1 MELIVKIV
9 ILYTAVNQLFKD
21 SKLFI
26 HYLSLV
32 GQGQVKLVSALFNG
46 IRIVKVGITG
56 FSISLKQPK
65 LQRVVV
71 IFTIPALLLLLLNWH
86 KDARIHQRLI
96 F

>member
-9 ILYTAVNQLFKD
+9 ILYTAVSQLCKD
-21 SKLFI
+21 IKLYI
-26 HYLSLV
+26 HYLSSA
-32 GQGQVKLVSALFNG
+32 GQDQVKLVSALFNG
-46 IRIVKVGITG
+46 IRIVQVGITG

-71 IFTIPALLLLLLNWH
+71 IFTIPALLLLLLKWH
-86 KDARIHQRLI
+86 KDARIHQRLT